1 MKTYSTKKSEI
12 KHHWHLVDAKG
23 QVLGRI
29 ATQITPLLQ
38 GKNKPYFTNHL
49 DCGDYVVVINSNQ
62 VEVTGRK
69 AQQKIYH
76 HHSNYPG
83 GLKSISFEKQL
94 AKDSRVIIRL
104 AVKNMLPKNKLRQ
117 QRLKRLKIFKTD
129 DHIYQDK
136 LKPNGKN

>member
-1 MKTYSTKKSEI
+1 MKTYSPKKSDI
-12 KHHWHLVDAKG
+12 KHCWHLVDIKG
-23 QVLGRI
+23 QVLGRT
-29 ATQITPLLQ
+29 ATQIAVLLQ

-49 DCGDYVVVINSNQ
+49 DCGDYVIVINSDQ

-69 AQQKIYH
+69 SQQKIYY

-83 GLKSISFEKQL
+83 GLRSINFAKQL
-94 AKDSRVIIRL
+94 IKDSRVIIRR

-136 LKPNGKN
+136 LKSSEKN